1 MIAIIKPK
9 KIALYINTGYKTMAQ
24 VKAETGCTH
33 IVNGGLFKSP
43 WNACCQV
50 KADGK
55 VYADDGYK
63 YWGYA
68 WDNASDFGIEVVPSK
83 KKNYIACVDLLRDG
97 KAGDMNYN
105 SEMAGSRWRTAIG
118 TTADGKLVLYCIHAG
133 RTPEQVQKEMQT
145 AGCIDALLLDGGAS
159 SQADF
164 DGWKITATR
173 IVHNFICV
181 WADNGSGSDEGKGD
195 GDSVATLKKG
205 SQGIAVKSLQN
216 QLITCGA
223 KITADGDFGGK
234 TDEAVKSFQK
244 DMGLSADGVAGKMTF
259 AALDMAC
266 TWKNSGNNLVLKAGQ
281 YLGVSEPTGDDNII
295 DAFNDLAGSSFG
307 HTDSWCQMF
316 VVVCMADAKMNPY
329 ITASCTLAYN
339 HYKSVGALE
348 NLPLVGRLIYFDWDA
363 SGDCDHVGIVS
374 AVGDGYV
381 YVIEGNS
388 GGNGSDAVRIK
399 RYLATDTRIRGY
411 ANPAA
416 DEAQTFY
423 YIVKMTR
430 AGAEKLAKDYGGEV
444 IKYNG

>member
-1 MIAIIKPK
+1 MIAVVKPK
-9 KIALYINTGYKTMAQ
+9 KIAIYINSAYKTMAQ

-33 IVNGGLFKSP
+33 IVNGGLFEGTK
-43 WNACCQV
+43 ACCQL
-50 KADGK
+50 KSDGK

-68 WDNASDFGIEVVPSK
+68 WDNASDFGMTVVPCA

-105 SEMAGSRWRTAIG
+105 SQIGGSRWRTAIG
-118 TTADGKLVLYCIHAG
+118 TTADGRLVLYCIHSG
-133 RTPEQVQKEMQT
+133 RTPEQLQKEMEK
-145 AGCIDALLLDGGAS
+145 AGCVDAVMLDGGAS
-159 SQADF
+159 SQGDF

-181 WADNGSGSDEGKGD
+181 WADNGDSSGEKGD
-195 GDSVATLKKG
+195 GDSVATLKRG
-205 SQGIAVKSLQN
+205 SSGIAVKNLQN
-216 QLITCGA
+216 QLIMCGA

-244 DMGLSADGVAGKMTF
+244 DMGLSADGVVGKQTF
-259 AALDMAC
+259 AALDMAV
-266 TWKNSGNNLVLKAGQ
+266 TWKTSGNALVLKAGQ
-281 YLGVSEPTGDDNII
+281 YLGVSEPDGDNNII

-316 VVVCMADAKMNPY
+316 AVVCMADAKLNPY
-329 ITASCTLAYN
+329 ISASCTLAYN
-339 HYKSVGALE
+339 HYKAIGAAQTLPKVGY
-348 NLPLVGRLIYFDWDA
+348 LIYFDWDS

-374 AVGDGYV
+374 AVGGGYV

-388 GGNGSDAVRIK
+388 GGNGYDAVRMK

-411 ANPAA
+411 ADPTAEEAPA
-416 DEAQTFY
+416 Y
-423 YIVKMTR
+423 YIVKLPR
-430 AGAEKLAKDYGGEV
+430 AAAEKLAKDYGGEV